1 MKFFNA
7 ESTAARTR
15 RTNGMRALKHFA
27 FVALLFLTC
36 TAAAQTDNYR
46 AARFVPPALSAR
58 GAFVTEGTQGSQATG
73 GRSVVANQFAGADLG
88 AKINA
93 AFAALGS
100 GAGTVH
106 VYGGGS
112 ITSYINVNAN
122 CTLWFHDGTY
132 THDAPYVTVPQQ
144 QQAELG
150 LIRYRDNSTVR
161 GDGWKTILVES
172 TYLNHGTILA
182 PYAGSILTNGYYHT
196 GVTRRATLKDL
207 QLKGRV
213 TTASNGTAST
223 VDLGNCHDCL
233 VENLFLNQTTA
244 NGITVGGLSYEST
257 LGGCDEGVKSNQCA
271 SGVIVRNNQLF
282 QVQNQGLNVVNG
294 QRVRIINNLIKDH
307 NRISGS
313 NGTGIDLETNANS
326 DTLKDITIEG
336 NTLDFRNSPQPSAG
350 NGINIQ
356 SSGQRDYGPVIV
368 RNNTLIGDELTP
380 TAAGHMVY
388 GIIVTAGTRR
398 VTIVNNTIQRTSN
411 SGIAAYGTQHTI
423 EGNKLISVSRPAEN
437 PAINLIGATNSIVR
451 GNSIKTGL
459 VALGDNGRIAE
470 TSGANSNTFEANI
483 SATAPTLTGAASK
496 IISHS
501 LAVN

>member
-1 MKFFNA
+1 
-7 ESTAARTR
+7 
-15 RTNGMRALKHFA
+15 MRLLKRFA
-27 FVALLFLTC
+27 FVAVLLLAF
-36 TAAAQTDNYR
+36 TAEGWATIITVFCGAAPSYIYVN
-46 AARFVPPALSAR
+46 ARFLHLLSPSGPATPVAVVPQGTRSSPAAGAR
-58 GAFVTEGTQGSQATG
+58 SL
-73 GRSVVANQFAGADLG
+73 VANNFAGADLG

-100 GAGTVH
+100 EKGTVH

-112 ITSYINVNAN
+112 ITSYINVGEG

-132 THDAPYVTVPQQ
+132 THDAPFNTVPQQ

-150 LIRYRDNSTVR
+150 LIRYKNGSTVR
-161 GDGWKTILVES
+161 GDGRGTILVES

-182 PYAGSILTNGYYHT
+182 PYAGSILTNGYHHT
-196 GVTRRATLKDL
+196 GVTRRATLRDL

-213 TTASNGTAST
+213 TKASNGTAST

-257 LGGCDEGVKSNQCA
+257 LDGCDVGVKSNQCA
-271 SGVIVRNNQLF
+271 SGVIVRNNYLF

-294 QRVRIINNLIKDH
+294 QHVQITNNLIKDH
-307 NRISGS
+307 NRLSGS

-356 SSGQRDYGPVIV
+356 SSGQKNYGPVV
-368 RNNTLIGDELTP
+368 VKNNTLIGDDLTA

-388 GIIVTAGTRR
+388 GIIVTAGTKH

-411 SGIAAYGTQHTI
+411 SGIAAYGTHHVI
-423 EGNKLISVSRPAEN
+423 EGNKLISVSRAADN
-437 PAINLIGATNSIVR
+437 AAINLIGATNCVVK
-451 GNSIKTGL
+451 NNTIKTGL

-470 TSGANSNTFEANI
+470 TSGANSNIFEANI
-483 SATAPTLTGAASK
+483 SANAPTLAGAASK
-496 IISHS
+496 LISHITQ
-501 LAVN
+501 

>member
-1 MKFFNA
+1 MRLLKLFACVAVLLVAFPA
-7 ESTAARTR
+7 AQVAVSMQAAR
-15 RTNGMRALKHFA
+15 
-27 FVALLFLTC
+27 
-36 TAAAQTDNYR
+36 
-46 AARFVPPALSAR
+46 
-58 GAFVTEGTQGSQATG
+58 GSQATG
-73 GRSVVANQFAGADLG
+73 GRSLVANQFAGADLG

-100 GAGTVH
+100 NAGTVH

-112 ITSYINVNAN
+112 ITTYINVGEN

-132 THDAPYVTVPQQ
+132 THDAPYDTIPQA

-150 LIRYRDNSTVR
+150 LIRYKNNSTVR

-172 TYLNHGTILA
+172 RYLNHGTILA
-182 PYAGSILTNGYYHT
+182 PYAGSIQTNGYYHT
-196 GVTRRATLKDL
+196 GVTRRATLRDL

-213 TTASNGTAST
+213 TQASNGTAST

-244 NGITVGGLSYEST
+244 NGITVGGLSYEQT
-257 LGGCDEGVKSNQCA
+257 LGGCDAGVKSNQCA
-271 SGVIVRNNQLF
+271 SGVIVRNNHLF

-294 QRVRIINNLIKDH
+294 QRVQIINNTIKDH

-313 NGTGIDLETNANS
+313 NGTGIDIESNANS

-350 NGINIQ
+350 NGINVQ
-356 SSGQRDYGPVIV
+356 SSGQRDYGPVVV

-398 VTIVNNTIQRTSN
+398 VTIANNTIQRTSN
-411 SGIAAYGTQHTI
+411 SGIAVYGTQHTI
-423 EGNKLISVSRPAEN
+423 EGNKLISVSRPADN
-437 PAINLIGATNSIVR
+437 PAINLIGATNSVVR
-451 GNSIKTGL
+451 GNTIKPGL
-459 VALGDNGRIAE
+459 VALGDNGKIAE
-470 TSGANSNTFEANI
+470 TSGADSNTFEANI
-483 SATAPTLTGAASK
+483 SAHAPTLAGRLSK

-501 LAVN
+501 VAAN

>member
-1 MKFFNA
+1 LI
-7 ESTAARTR
+7 RL
-15 RTNGMRALKHFA
+15 LKHFA
-27 FVALLFLTC
+27 FVAVMLLAC
-36 TAAAQTDNYR
+36 AAAER
-46 AARFVPPALSAR
+46 AT
-58 GAFVTEGTQGSQATG
+58 GITAFSQQASG
-73 GRSVVANQFAGADLG
+73 GRSLDANRFAGADLG

-100 GAGTVH
+100 EVGTVH

-112 ITSYINVNAN
+112 ITSYVNVNKN
-122 CTLWFHDGTY
+122 CTLWFHKGTY
-132 THDAPYVTVPQQ
+132 THDAPYATTPQQ
-144 QQAELG
+144 QQTELG
-150 LIRYRDNSTVR
+150 LIRFKDGSTVR
-161 GDGWKTILVES
+161 GDGRESILVES
-172 TYLNHGTILA
+172 TYLNHGTIIA

-196 GVTRRATLKDL
+196 GVTRRATLREL

-213 TTASNGTAST
+213 TQASNGTAST
-223 VDLGNCHDCL
+223 VDLGNCHDCV

-257 LGGCDEGVKSNQCA
+257 LDGCDAGVKSNQCA
-271 SGVIVRNNQLF
+271 SGVILRNNYLF

-294 QRVRIINNLIKDH
+294 QRVQIINNVIKDH

-326 DTLKDITIEG
+326 DTLKNITIEG

-356 SSGQRDYGPVIV
+356 SSGQKNYGPVVV
-368 RNNTLIGDELTP
+368 RNNTLIGDELTA

-388 GIIVTAGTRR
+388 GIIVTAGTKN

-437 PAINLIGATNSIVR
+437 PALHLIGATNCVVR
-451 GNSIKTGL
+451 NNTIRTGL
-459 VALGDNGRIAE
+459 VAAGDNGKIAE
-470 TSGANSNTFEANI
+470 TSGADANTFEANI
-483 SATAPTLTGAASK
+483 SAHAPALTGRASR
-496 IISHS
+496 IVSHS
-501 LAVN
+501 LAAN